1 MRLAKIKKPAN
12 PVCSECA
19 ELRSELDS
27 YKKAASYF
35 LAKLEDFRSGDLSV
49 RIPNWDEFGDFS
61 PLMMAFNGAIDLT
74 DTYIRESTNVLEH
87 ISQEQYFRT
96 FLEQGMP
103 GNFLKAA
110 KNIIDTQA
118 YIAQVHTNRNHEM
131 LELANILELEVQ
143 TAIQRVQATSET
155 MHDTTQGM
163 ATNLEGAND
172 QAITVANTST
182 EISTSVEA
190 CALALEAMSSS
201 AEEITAQSESSLK
214 ASTTTEVEL
223 NKTNE
228 IVNGLAQAID
238 EISTISNVI
247 KEIAGQTNLLA
258 LNATIEAARAG
269 EAGKG
274 FTVVASEVKD
284 LANQTAIATGR
295 VDTQLKKVQQ
305 MAHKTSLAIEKIG
318 VSILESSEISK
329 TVAKNV
335 EQQMTATKEM
345 KNNIST
351 AAEATKVSAFNIQE
365 VAENTKFCQ
374 ELSIDVT
381 GGSADVINATT
392 HLEESVIEIL
402 GNLRNFDA
410 FNRRGS
416 HRQSPA
422 QVIECS
428 INANGQSYNGIIKN
442 ISAGGA
448 AITVGT
454 PLRIDDKLGFNCKDA
469 EEIRSIVIYSD
480 ENELRL
486 KFSSKQHAKIARL
499 LDTVTEDSFYFEQPL
514 NNAVT
519 TADNA

>member
-1 MRLAKIKKPAN
+1 MRLANIKKAVN
-12 PVCSECA
+12 PEKAVCSECA
-19 ELRSELDS
+19 ELRSELDFCKQS
-27 YKKAASYF
+27 ASYF
-35 LAKLEDFRSGDLSV
+35 RTKLEEVRGGDLSV

-61 PLMMAFNGAIDLT
+61 PLMAAFNGAVDLA

-103 GNFLKAA
+103 GNYLKAA
-110 KNIIDTQA
+110 KNIVDIQA

-131 LELANILELEVQ
+131 LELANNLELEVQ
-143 TAIQRVQATSET
+143 AAIQRVQATSEI
-155 MHDTTQGM
+155 MHETTQGM
-163 ATNLEGAND
+163 ATNLEDANE
-172 QAITVANTST
+172 QANNVANTST

-214 ASTTTEVEL
+214 ASTTTEVGL

-305 MAHKTSLAIEKIG
+305 MAQKTSLAIEKIG
-318 VSILESSEISK
+318 VSILESSQISK

-335 EQQMTATKEM
+335 EQQMAATEEM
-345 KNNIST
+345 NNNIST
-351 AAEATKVSAFNIQE
+351 AAEATKVSADNIQQ
-365 VAENTKFCQ
+365 VAEKTSFCQ
-374 ELSIDVT
+374 ELAIEVT
-381 GGSADVINATT
+381 GGSADVINATRG
-392 HLEESVIEIL
+392 LEERVSEIL
-402 GNLRNFDA
+402 SNLRNFDA
-410 FNRRGS
+410 FNRRDS

-422 QVIECS
+422 QSIECS
-428 INANGQSYNGIIKN
+428 INANGQSYHGVIKN

-448 AITVGT
+448 AITVSS
-454 PLRIDDKLGFNCKDA
+454 PLRIDDKLGFNCNDA

-480 ENELRL
+480 DNELRL
-486 KFSSKQHAKIARL
+486 KFSSKQHAKISRL
-499 LDTVTEDSFYFEQPL
+499 LDTVTEDSFL
-514 NNAVT
+514 L
-519 TADNA
+519 